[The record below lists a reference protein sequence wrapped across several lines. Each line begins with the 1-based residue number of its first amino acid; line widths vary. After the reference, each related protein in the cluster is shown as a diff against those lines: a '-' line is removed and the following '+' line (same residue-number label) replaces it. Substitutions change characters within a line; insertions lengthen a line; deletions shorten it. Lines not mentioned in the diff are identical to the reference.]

1 MRPCQPPLIPADNRA
16 PVRQAH
22 FDSLN
27 LLAASSLFFYPPC
40 VPVDF
45 LYLSSSACGKRQTW
59 DNGELNMRGLTILV
73 AVAILSAFAPGIVS
87 AQSVDPAILSVIV
100 DGRKF
105 LITGRNLP
113 TGSGRKVVIGEGL
126 KLRIKPGAT
135 EDFIV
140 ARMPSG
146 TPLLEPG
153 TYRMV
158 VQKLDTKVLF
168 NVVVPLVDESEQ
180 TRYVWLPTADAVVR
194 FGDSA
199 QAHTEIESFGR
210 TCVEQDASGSLLV
223 DVILPIQISTP
234 IGRSSQIKAARIFY
248 EARASTAFISRTD
261 IQGRD
266 FNTGQQIRLVTD
278 STQRQSTS
286 FDSYTVEVTENGE
299 VSDLVAPTNVTLQL
313 RMTTVGSSVCL
324 YGVRLE
330 LD

>member
-1 MRPCQPPLIPADNRA
+1 
-16 PVRQAH
+16 
-22 FDSLN
+22 
-27 LLAASSLFFYPPC
+27 
-40 VPVDF
+40 
-45 LYLSSSACGKRQTW
+45 
-59 DNGELNMRGLTILV
+59 MRGLTVLV
-73 AVAILSAFAPGIVS
+73 ALAIVSAFAPGMVS
-87 AQSVDPAILSVIV
+87 AQNVDPAILSVIV

-146 TPLLEPG
+146 MPLLEPG

-168 NVVVPLVDESEQ
+168 NVAVPSVDKGEE
-180 TRYVWLPTADAVVR
+180 TRYVWLPTADAVIR
-194 FGDSA
+194 FGDSL
-199 QAHTEIESFGR
+199 QGHTEIESSGR
-210 TCVEQDASGSLLV
+210 TCVEQDVGGSLLV

-234 IGRSSQIKAARIFY
+234 IGGSSQIKSARVFY
-248 EARASTAFISRTD
+248 EAPASTAFISRTE

-266 FNTGQQIRLVTD
+266 FNTGQAVRLVTD

-286 FDSYTVEVTENGE
+286 FASYTVEVTQNGE
-299 VSDLVAPTNVTLQL
+299 VSDLVAPTNVGLQL
-313 RMTTVGSSVCL
+313 RMTAIGSSVCL
-324 YGVRLE
+324 YGVSLE